1 MIIDR
6 FIAIGQAA
14 ESAFTNVFAPL
25 FFVLLVLGF
34 TGKRITIQIS
44 KTEHAIA
51 YSGILLSLSLYGYG
65 LWSGASPYEA
75 LLPAAETVKNT
86 AYAVAFSLMLFN
98 VSHLVR
104 TPVHFKHH

>member
-1 MIIDR
+1 MIIEQ

-14 ESAFTNVFAPL
+14 EAAFTNVFAPL

-44 KTEHAIA
+44 KREHAIA
-51 YSGILLSLSLYGYG
+51 YSGILISICLYAYG
-65 LWSGASPYEA
+65 LWSGATPFES
-75 LLPAAETVKNT
+75 LLPAAAMIKNT

-104 TPVHFKHH
+104 TPIHFKSR